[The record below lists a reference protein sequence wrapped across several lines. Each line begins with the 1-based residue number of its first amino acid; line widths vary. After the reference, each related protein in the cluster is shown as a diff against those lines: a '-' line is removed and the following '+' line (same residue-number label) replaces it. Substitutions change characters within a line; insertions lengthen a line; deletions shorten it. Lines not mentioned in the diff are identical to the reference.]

1 MEYID
6 GNYQDTSLSLNSVS
20 KALAIST
27 SYFSA
32 LFKAQTGETFIEAL
46 TKVRLERAKQLLC
59 TTELKSYE
67 IAEKVGYSDA
77 HYFGSI
83 FKRNEGMTPKEYAKR
98 NKI

>member
-1 MEYID
+1 M
-6 GNYQDTSLSLNSVS
+6 NK
-20 KALAIST
+20 KAGMAEEE
-27 SYFSA
+27 
-32 LFKAQTGETFIEAL
+32 GD
-46 TKVRLERAKQLLC
+46 
-59 TTELKSYE
+59 E